1 MSYLF
6 PFMGHSP
13 VVVKATVL
21 LSETM
26 SYAVQGHL
34 RWTGHSE
41 KLRKGAPLD
50 EETAT
55 HSSIPAWEITW
66 T

>member
-6 PFMGHSP
+6 PFMGHSL
-13 VVVKATVL
+13 VVAKGTEQ
-21 LSETM
+21 LSEAV

-34 RWTGHSE
+34 RLTGHSE
-41 KLRKGAPLD
+41 KLRKGAPLE

-55 HSSIPAWEITW
+55 HSSIPA
-66 T
+66 